1 MTNAVEEE
9 FIASDGYRLQ
19 GRVWHPENQQVRVIL
34 VMLHGI
40 QSHSGWYEAS
50 CQQLC
55 EYGASIYFF
64 DRRGS
69 GLNARD
75 RGHATHWRRL
85 VQDVV
90 QLVTRIRFQRKDSK
104 QPAPIVLQGM
114 SWGAKLAAVVAAERS
129 DLIDGLALLYPGI
142 KAKVKAT
149 AVQQMQLSVA
159 ERMGIRDKRV
169 PIPLNDPALFT
180 ADPDWQKW
188 IQDDPLALHEVSVS
202 FLLANRELDRRVDA
216 AVEQIECPVFCQL
229 AGQDQIID
237 NLATESCFSRIRF
250 DRKTQISY
258 PDARHT
264 LEFEP
269 DREQM
274 TADYIKWLNEF
285 VSSGKIC

>member
-1 MTNAVEEE
+1 MTNAVVEE

-19 GRVWHPENQQVRVIL
+19 GRVWHPENQQARVTL

-55 EYGASIYFF
+55 EYGASICFF

-69 GLNARD
+69 GLNTPN
-75 RGHATHWRRL
+75 RGHAAHWRRL

-90 QLVTRIRFQRKDSK
+90 QLLSRLRFQREQSDH
-104 QPAPIVLQGM
+104 PAPIVLQGM
-114 SWGAKLAAVVAAERS
+114 SWGAKLATVVAAERP
-129 DLIDGLALLYPGI
+129 DLTDGLALLYPGI
-142 KAKVKAT
+142 KARVKAT
-149 AVQQMQLSVA
+149 AVQQMQLSLA
-159 ERMGIRDKRV
+159 ERLGIRDKRV
-169 PIPLNDPALFT
+169 PIPLSDPTLFT

-188 IQDDPLALHEVSVS
+188 IQEDPLALHEVSVS
-202 FLLANRELDRRVDA
+202 FLLANRELDRRVDE
-216 AVEQIECPVFCQL
+216 AVEQIDCPVFCQL

-237 NLATESCFSRIRF
+237 NRATEVCFSRFRF
-250 DRKTQISY
+250 DRKTLISY
-258 PDARHT
+258 PEARHT

-274 TADYIKWLNEF
+274 TADYINWLNEF
-285 VSSGKIC
+285 VSSAKIC